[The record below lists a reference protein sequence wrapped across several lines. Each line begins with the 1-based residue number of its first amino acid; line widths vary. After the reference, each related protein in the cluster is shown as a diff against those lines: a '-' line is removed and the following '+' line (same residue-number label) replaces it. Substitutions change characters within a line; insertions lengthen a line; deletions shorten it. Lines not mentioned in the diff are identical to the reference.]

1 MLTDPAASLFEVVLA
16 IHIIAVVVAFGVT
29 FAYPIMFAV
38 AARQDPRGLPLMH
51 RVEYTTERFLL
62 NPGLLLVLAAGIYLA
77 SKGHYWS
84 DFFVQWG
91 LAAVVVIGA
100 TVGAVMIPTTKRA
113 EQIATRDLAASAA
126 RAAGVGAHPP
136 AAGAPGP
143 PPAPVQFSDEY
154 RGLVRRLTLAGTLLS
169 VLVLV
174 TIVLMA
180 LHVGA

>member
-1 MLTDPAASLFEVVLA
+1 MLTDLAASLYEVVLA
-16 IHIIAVVVAFGVT
+16 IHIIGVVVAFGAT
-29 FAYPIMFAV
+29 FAYPIMFTV

-51 RVEYTTERFLL
+51 RVEYTTERYLL
-62 NPGLLLVLAAGIYLA
+62 NPGLLLVLAAGVYLA

-100 TVGAVMIPTTKRA
+100 VVGAVMIPASKRA
-113 EQIATRDLAASAA
+113 EQIATRDLAASAEP
-126 RAAGVGAHPP
+126 AGVAGAAAHPP
-136 AAGAPGP
+136 AGEIE
-143 PPAPVQFSDEY
+143 FSDEY
-154 RGLVRRLTLAGTLLS
+154 RTLVRRLSLAGTLLS